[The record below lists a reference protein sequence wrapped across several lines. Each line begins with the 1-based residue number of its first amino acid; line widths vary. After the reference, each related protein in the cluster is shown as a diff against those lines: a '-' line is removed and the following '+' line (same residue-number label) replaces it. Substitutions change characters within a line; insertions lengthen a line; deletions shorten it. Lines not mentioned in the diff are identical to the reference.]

1 MQRPW
6 STALTGQ
13 STPIPLAGLDLVTR
27 AAELETPILLMHS
40 VDDDFVP
47 SGPSE
52 ALAAARTD
60 LVELVLFRGARHTR
74 LWNDD
79 PVLWESSVERWLA
92 RHGLSR
98 SDSSARR

>member
-1 MQRPW
+1 
-6 STALTGQ
+6 
-13 STPIPLAGLDLVTR
+13 
-27 AAELETPILLMHS
+27 MHS

-74 LWNDD
+74 LWNED